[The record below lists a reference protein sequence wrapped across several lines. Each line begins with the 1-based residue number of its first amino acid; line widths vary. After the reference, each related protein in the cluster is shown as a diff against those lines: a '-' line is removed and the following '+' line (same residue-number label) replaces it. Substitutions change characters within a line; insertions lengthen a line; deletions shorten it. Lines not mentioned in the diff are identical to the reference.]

1 MEKGKIT
8 FNKEDSKS
16 NFIKSV
22 KVRDGVISQ
31 FNILKK
37 WQICTK
43 LMWSEK
49 KVTIKKIKN

>member
-8 FNKEDSKS
+8 FNKEGSKS

-37 WQICTK
+37 
-43 LMWSEK
+43 
-49 KVTIKKIKN
+49 